1 MWKAYQKGDHNKI
14 VVDYIMISWKEL
26 ETWER

>member
-1 MWKAYQKGDHNKI
+1 MRKVYQKGDRNKI